1 MRKPAARA
9 NGGKGSGIQKFPSPT
24 LTLCASLL
32 PMKTAAAQQV
42 PQQWPQIL
50 RWLAADEEI
59 ELTQDNRVVARIL
72 PATES
77 PAPAT
82 PDFLARAQAIWGTNP
97 TGPALSAVV
106 NESRGEGA

>member
-1 MRKPAARA
+1 
-9 NGGKGSGIQKFPSPT
+9 
-24 LTLCASLL
+24 
-32 PMKTAAAQQV
+32 MKTADAQQV

-50 RWLAADEEI
+50 RWLAADEEV

-77 PAPAT
+77 PALAT
-82 PDFLARAQAIWGTNP
+82 PDFLARAQAVWGTNP
-97 TGPALSAVV
+97 TGPALSTVV

>member
-1 MRKPAARA
+1 
-9 NGGKGSGIQKFPSPT
+9 
-24 LTLCASLL
+24 
-32 PMKTAAAQQV
+32 MKTATAQQV

-59 ELTQDNRVVARIL
+59 EVTEGERIVARIL

-82 PDFLARAQAIWGTNP
+82 PDFLARAQVIWGPNP
-97 TGPALSAVV
+97 TGPALSTVV
-106 NESRGEGA
+106 HESRG

>member
-1 MRKPAARA
+1 
-9 NGGKGSGIQKFPSPT
+9 
-24 LTLCASLL
+24 
-32 PMKTAAAQQV
+32 MKTAAAQQV

-82 PDFLARAQAIWGTNP
+82 PDFLARAQVIWGANP
-97 TGPALSAVV
+97 TGPALSTVV
-106 NESRGEGA
+106 SESRSEGA